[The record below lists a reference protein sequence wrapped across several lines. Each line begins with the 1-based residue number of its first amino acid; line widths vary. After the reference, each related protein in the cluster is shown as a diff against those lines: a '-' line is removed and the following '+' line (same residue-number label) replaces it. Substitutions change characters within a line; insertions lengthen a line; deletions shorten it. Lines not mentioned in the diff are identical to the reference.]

1 MSFEKKQFS
10 RNDRVIET
18 PDVTDA
24 GEWLGKAVLDYPLAI
39 AWLLLRLFPFVIP
52 MWLIDRYAGDHG
64 FLRLGS
70 LLYYG
75 MLLASLPW
83 FVWQSVRIVR
93 NRSKANMAPAN
104 NNGITMES
112 TVKFKQA
119 CQVTTQLDG
128 TIAIMFQQRRINWA
142 AADLLIVLPAGI
154 LLVVG
159 LLASMVVGV
168 NHGFI
173 AGLLALFVVFF
184 LPIIVFYRLNW
195 KTATISVEREGI
207 RWGRHAMTY
216 NDIESF
222 GWKSTTRRAN
232 RSPLSTTDSY
242 AYITTKG
249 REIAV
254 TKEIKGEGA
263 RDIAEALDRAA
274 AHQVNQLSR

>member
-10 RNDRVIET
+10 LNEWVIET
-18 PDVTDA
+18 LDITDA
-24 GEWLGKAVLDYPLAI
+24 GDWLGKAVVDSPLAI
-39 AWLLLRLFPFVIP
+39 VGLLLRLFPFVIP
-52 MWLIDRYAGDHG
+52 MWLIDRYAGHYG
-64 FLRLGS
+64 LLRLGS
-70 LLYYG
+70 LLYFG
-75 MLLASLPW
+75 LMLTSPLW
-83 FVWQSVRIVR
+83 FIWQITHISRKRKAQINT
-93 NRSKANMAPAN
+93 NR
-104 NNGITMES
+104 ITMET
-112 TVKFKQA
+112 TVKFNQA
-119 CQVTTQLDG
+119 CQVTTRPDE
-128 TIAIMFQQRRINWA
+128 TVDITFRQRRINFV
-142 AADLLIVLPAGI
+142 AADLLIALPGGA
-154 LLVVG
+154 LLIVG
-159 LLASMVVGV
+159 LFASLYFGV

>member
-18 PDVTDA
+18 LDVTDA

-64 FLRLGS
+64 FPRLGS

-83 FVWQSVRIVR
+83 FIWQSIRILR
-93 NRSKANMAPAN
+93 NRSKANTASAN
-104 NNGITMES
+104 NKRTTMES
-112 TVKFKQA
+112 TVKFKQT

-128 TIAIMFQQRRINWA
+128 TIAIMFRQRRINWA
-142 AADLLIVLPAGI
+142 AADLLIALPGGA
-154 LLVVG
+154 LLIVG
-159 LLASMVVGV
+159 LFASLYFGV

-184 LPIIVFYRLNW
+184 LPIILFYRLNW
-195 KTATISVEREGI
+195 KPATIRVEREGV
-207 RWGRHAMTY
+207 RWGQHAMSY
-216 NDIESF
+216 SDIDSF

-232 RSPLSTTDSY
+232 RSSLSTTDSFV
-242 AYITTKG
+242 YITTKG
-249 REIAV
+249 REIAI
-254 TKEIKGEGA
+254 TKEVKGEGA
-263 RDIAEALDRAA
+263 RDIAEALDKAA

>member
-1 MSFEKKQFS
+1 MPAEKKQFS
-10 RNDRVIET
+10 LNERVIET
-18 PDVTDA
+18 LDITDT
-24 GEWLGKAVLDYPLAI
+24 GDWLGKAVIDYPLAI
-39 AWLLLRLFPFVIP
+39 AGLLLRLFPFVIP
-52 MWLIDRYAGDHG
+52 MWLIDRYAGNHG
-64 FLRLGS
+64 YLRLGS
-70 LLYYG
+70 FLYFG
-75 MLLASLPW
+75 MMLASPLW
-83 FVWQSVRIVR
+83 FIWQVIRISQKR
-93 NRSKANMAPAN
+93 KARFNTNRT
-104 NNGITMES
+104 TMET
-112 TVKFKQA
+112 TVKFNQA
-119 CQVTTQLDG
+119 CQVTTRPDG
-128 TIAIMFQQRRINWA
+128 TVVITFRQRRINFV
-142 AADLLIVLPAGI
+142 AADLLIAVPGGI
-154 LLVVG
+154 LLIVG

-173 AGLLALFVVFF
+173 LGLLTLFVVFF

-207 RWGRHAMTY
+207 RWGRNAMNY

-249 REIAV
+249 REVVV

-263 RDIAEALDRAA
+263 RDLAEALDRAA

>member
-1 MSFEKKQFS
+1 
-10 RNDRVIET
+10 
-18 PDVTDA
+18 
-24 GEWLGKAVLDYPLAI
+24 
-39 AWLLLRLFPFVIP
+39 
-52 MWLIDRYAGDHG
+52 
-64 FLRLGS
+64 
-70 LLYYG
+70 LLYFG
-75 MLLASLPW
+75 LMLTSPLW
-83 FVWQSVRIVR
+83 FIWQITHISRKRKAQINT
-93 NRSKANMAPAN
+93 NR
-104 NNGITMES
+104 ITMET
-112 TVKFKQA
+112 TVKFNQA
-119 CQVTTQLDG
+119 CQVTTRPDE
-128 TIAIMFQQRRINWA
+128 TVDITFRQRRINFV
-142 AADLLIVLPAGI
+142 AADLLIALPGGA
-154 LLVVG
+154 LLIVG
-159 LLASMVVGV
+159 LFASLYFGV